1 MSLNAPDTSSLANTA
16 RPTTN
21 EHFNLLIDNRATV
34 PVKQR
39 LERAKWAYTTR
50 FVEQFVSLSH
60 DSFELITDGD
70 YTPQAGDVVL
80 ARVVEIGQHKAL
92 ESPHSRRQNLFLD
105 DDIVVAYGARYASD
119 QFHAVV
125 PENLA
130 PCNLAAAGGM
140 AATVVE
146 QHGRMKKPTVI
157 IPVGVLKDRHG
168 VVTLQRAAQYSVD
181 PDITTKRD
189 RPGHRVP
196 VIAVLGTSMNSGKST
211 TLACLARGLS
221 RAGLTV
227 AAGKATGT
235 GAGNDS
241 RLFSDAGAHTVIDFT
256 DFGYSS
262 TFQLNYEDLQGLFLR
277 VVDQL
282 ATPSRD
288 GVEPD
293 VVLVEIADGLFQLE
307 TARLLACEE
316 FESVVD
322 HIVFAAGDSLG
333 AVGGVGLLHDM
344 GRVPSLVSGVVTASP
359 LAAKESRDALDVPV
373 TGTYRLCEPAVALDV
388 LRGTVDDPSGSVRG
402 I

>member
-1 MSLNAPDTSSLANTA
+1 MSFNAPDTPSMTNTQNSA
-16 RPTTN
+16 TGQ
-21 EHFNLLIDNRATV
+21 HFDLLIDNRSTM
-34 PVKQR
+34 PLKQR
-39 LERAKWAYTTR
+39 LERAKWAYSTR
-50 FVEQFVSLSH
+50 FVEQFVSLSQN
-60 DSFELITDGD
+60 SFELVTDGR
-70 YTPQAGDVVL
+70 YTPRAGDVVL

-125 PENLA
+125 PQNLA
-130 PCNLAAAGGM
+130 PCHLAAAGGM
-140 AATVVE
+140 AAKVLE
-146 QHGRMKKPTVI
+146 QHGRMKPPTVI

-168 VVTLQRAAQYSVD
+168 VVTLKRAAQYSVV
-181 PDITTKRD
+181 PGIAAVQD

-196 VIAVLGTSMNSGKST
+196 VMAVLGTSMNSGKST

-235 GAGNDS
+235 GAGNDA
-241 RLFSDAGAHTVIDFT
+241 RLFRDAGAHIVIDFT

-262 TFQLNYEDLQGLFLR
+262 TFQLNYEDLQELFLS

-282 ATPSRD
+282 ASPGRD
-288 GVEPD
+288 GVAPD
-293 VVLVEIADGLFQLE
+293 VVLVEIADGLFQHE
-307 TARLLACEE
+307 AARLLACDE

-359 LAAKESRDALDVPV
+359 LATRESRDALDVPV
-373 TGTYRLCEPAVALDV
+373 TGTYQLCEPAVAMGI
-388 LRGTVDDPSGSVRG
+388 LRGPTTDPTGPVRG